1 MRSTKILQQS
11 TSWAGRLPHLCAIN
25 PSQRP
30 ATSSERSEKPPHGGQ
45 KSGIKVPT
53 KVPPSSWLDFG
64 ARGNMLKF
72 IGIASAVVLLAGCSS
87 MPDRDRNTLIGA
99 GVGAGIGAAV
109 GSASGGPP
117 GTLAGA
123 AIGAVTGGVV
133 GYIITP
139 EACYF
144 RNKRGEIWRVP
155 CEDRRVRAAACFVGH
170 GPDNLRQVPCS

>member
-1 MRSTKILQQS
+1 MFRI
-11 TSWAGRLPHLCAIN
+11 
-25 PSQRP
+25 
-30 ATSSERSEKPPHGGQ
+30 
-45 KSGIKVPT
+45 
-53 KVPPSSWLDFG
+53 
-64 ARGNMLKF
+64 
-72 IGIASAVVLLAGCSS
+72 IGICSAAILLAGCGS

-99 GVGAGIGAAV
+99 GVGAGVGAAI
-109 GSASGGPP
+109 GSASSGPA

-144 RNKRGEIWRVP
+144 RNKRGEIWQVP

-170 GPDNLRQVPCS
+170 APYDLRQVPCPYRRPA